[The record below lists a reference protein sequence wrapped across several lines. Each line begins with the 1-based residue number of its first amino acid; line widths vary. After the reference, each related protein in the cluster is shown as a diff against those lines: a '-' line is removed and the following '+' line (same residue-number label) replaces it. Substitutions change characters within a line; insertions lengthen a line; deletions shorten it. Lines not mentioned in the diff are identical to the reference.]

1 MPGPAGPR
9 LLPFLFLA
17 AMVFAAAPLA
27 GQGAIVGTVSDSATG
42 APVEGVRIQALGG
55 EGRVAAGTI
64 SNGNGHYRLGPLP
77 AGPWTLTA
85 ARIGYAPR
93 RGVASGLADG
103 QTVELD
109 LVMVA
114 RPVPQSE
121 IIVTASR
128 QPETSLQAPAS
139 TSVVTRE
146 QVEQQ
151 ITATPIDLLAGVT
164 GMDVASKGLAQRTYT
179 ARGSRGAS
187 AGSFLTLVDGR
198 DQTLPSIAFNIP
210 YLVPASSSDVDHIE
224 VVRGPAGA
232 IYGPNTERG
241 VAQIITRSPFDAPGT
256 TLSLAGGGRDL
267 FQAELRQAGVIG
279 ARLGYKLT
287 GEFIGGTDWVYV
299 DTVADIK
306 RAKALA
312 DTVKPADPD
321 TLLIGIRNPKL
332 GRYAVGGELQ
342 WRAGY
347 ETTLQT
353 GVGYALA
360 VSAVDLEPT
369 LGPIQLLNW
378 GFGNAEA
385 EFSSRRVLGRVSYSW
400 NNSGDSYSLWYGNH
414 LIDLSSMMTAQLKA
428 SSGFAQ
434 GGSLQY
440 GGDLRYTNPN
450 TMGTID
456 GANEGDDQV
465 TEVGAYVLGGL
476 PLGTRVHLS
485 AALRADYHD
494 RIGTVAFAPRLGV
507 VYQPTP
513 TQALR
518 LTYGRGYTTPAPP
531 DFFADIQ
538 LDSTL
543 GGLPYEVRIS
553 GIPPGGY
560 QFRRDCGGLCMRSPF
575 GPDSSAFVP
584 IDAAAYWDAATDIVY
599 QQSKG
604 TIDIRG
610 IPAPNAGEVGSV
622 LRELN
627 LVTQA
632 FNPTS
637 VTQASVV
644 DYPTE
649 KRETT
654 DAIEV
659 GYKAALGSR
668 WNIGVDV
675 AYSMTK
681 NFFGASYVGTPNV
694 FLAQDQ
700 LTAYLTT
707 FVGAD
712 TAAMLAAGMTQI
724 PLGVVTPANAA
735 DPTALLQL
743 RHQGGSF
750 TRLGV
755 DLDVSYQVSNALTLS
770 GNYSWVNRDS
780 IGSAGGSDMAVLS
793 APRNKGAA
801 AVNFRPDG
809 SLWGVWAQGLAVE
822 TYPVKSGVF
831 QGTIPGYAVL
841 NAGVTVQL
849 PRNRDLTFSLTASN
863 VLNHVHQEYVGAPA
877 IGRLV
882 TARIQA
888 VF

>member
-1 MPGPAGPR
+1 MPGPARPR
-9 LLPFLFLA
+9 LLSFLFLA
-17 AMVFAAAPLA
+17 ALVLAAAPLA
-27 GQGAIVGTVSDSATG
+27 GQGTITGTVSDSATG
-42 APVEGVRIQALGG
+42 APVEGARIQALGAD
-55 EGRVAAGTI
+55 GRVAAGAI
-64 SNGNGHYRLGPLP
+64 SNDNGHYRLGPLP
-77 AGPWTLTA
+77 AGPWTVTA

-93 RGVASGLADG
+93 RGGAVTVSDGHDVIFDLALAG
-103 QTVELD
+103 
-109 LVMVA
+109 

-128 QPETSLQAPAS
+128 QPETNLQAPAS

-256 TLSLAGGGRDL
+256 TLSLGTGGRDL
-267 FQAELRQAGVIG
+267 FQAELRQAGVINS
-279 ARLGYKLT
+279 RLGYKLT
-287 GEFIGGTDWVYV
+287 GEFLGGTDWVYV
-299 DTVADIK
+299 DTTGNAK
-306 RAKALA
+306 R
-312 DTVKPADPD
+312 DTAAMNGDPD
-321 TLLIGIRNPKL
+321 TVRIGVRNPKL

-342 WRAGY
+342 WRAGD

-369 LGPIQLLNW
+369 LGPIQLQNW
-378 GFGNAEA
+378 GFGNAEV
-385 EFSSRRVLGRVSYSW
+385 EVSSRRVLGRVSYTW
-400 NNSGDSYSLWYGNH
+400 NDSGDSYSLWYGNH

-428 SSGFAQ
+428 SSAFAQ

-440 GGDLRYTNPN
+440 GGDLHYTNPN

-465 TEVGAYVLGGL
+465 TEVGAYVLGEL
-476 PLGTRVHLS
+476 PLGTRVNLS
-485 AALRADYHD
+485 AALRVDYHD

-538 LDSTL
+538 LADNL

-575 GPDSSAFVP
+575 DADPAAFQP
-584 IDAAAYWDAATDIVY
+584 IDATAYWGAATAILQAEGGPDL
-599 QQSKG
+599 S
-604 TIDIRG
+604 G
-610 IPAPNAGEVGSV
+610 IPAPTAAEVGSV

-632 FNPTS
+632 FNAQPVSETS
-637 VTQASVV
+637 IV

-649 KRETT
+649 TRETT
-654 DAIEV
+654 DAIEA
-659 GYKAALGSR
+659 GYKAALGNR
-668 WNIGVDV
+668 WNVGVDV
-675 AYSMTK
+675 AYSRTQ

-694 FLAQDQ
+694 FLDEAA
-700 LTAYLTT
+700 LAAYLAPYLGGD
-707 FVGAD
+707 VA
-712 TAAMLAAGMTQI
+712 TAAQIAAGMSQI

-755 DLDVSYQVSNALTLS
+755 DLDVSYLVTEGFTIS

-793 APRNKGAA
+793 APRNKAA
-801 AVNFRPDG
+801 LGVNFRPER
-809 SLWGVWAQGLAVE
+809 SWWGVWAQGLAVE

-831 QGTIPGYAVL
+831 QGTIPGYAVM
-841 NAGVTVQL
+841 NAGVTAQL
-849 PRNRDLTFSLTASN
+849 PRNRDLTFSLTATN
-863 VLNHVHQEYVGAPA
+863 VFNHVHQEYVGAPA

-888 VF
+888 AF